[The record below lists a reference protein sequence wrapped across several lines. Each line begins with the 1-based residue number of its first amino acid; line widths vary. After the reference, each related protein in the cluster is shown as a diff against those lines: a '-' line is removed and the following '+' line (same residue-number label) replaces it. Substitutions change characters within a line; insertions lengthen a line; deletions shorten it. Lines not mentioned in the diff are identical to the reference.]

1 MTDDRAR
8 AMPSLPVEPTAGDG
22 ADAPGSGAG
31 GRFAR
36 RLPSGRH
43 GLPRAFVVRN
53 QRERVLDAAA
63 RAVAEKGYTATRV
76 VDITDRA
83 GVSRKT
89 FYELF
94 TDKEDCFLAAFD
106 TVAGLM
112 FGQVRTAFERDA
124 AVRPWRERVRSGL
137 QVFVDLLAAEPA
149 FARMCLVEV
158 KYAGPQAL
166 LRLDAGKQTFLAY
179 LEAARDEPDAA
190 DDVPDI
196 AGELVVGGM
205 LDVIERRVV
214 AGQADAL
221 GELVEPFMALVDR
234 IYFGAPR

>member
-1 MTDDRAR
+1 MSPT
-8 AMPSLPVEPTAGDG
+8 PVEPTAGDDPA
-22 ADAPGSGAG
+22 ADEAASETSLG

-53 QRERVLDAAA
+53 QRERVLEAAA
-63 RAVAEKGYTATRV
+63 RAVAEKGYATTRV

-106 TVAGLM
+106 TVANLM
-112 FGQVRTAFERDA
+112 FVQVSQAFEEGEAD
-124 AVRPWRERVRSGL
+124 RPWRERVRAGFAAFL
-137 QVFVDLLAAEPA
+137 ELLAVEPA

-158 KYAGPQAL
+158 KYAGPHAL
-166 LRLDAGKQTFLAY
+166 RRLEASKQTFLAY
-179 LEAARDEPDAA
+179 MAAGRDEVAGAA
-190 DDVPDI
+190 DLP
-196 AGELVVGGM
+196 ELTEEVIVGGM
-205 LDVIERRVV
+205 YDAIERRVV
-214 AGQADAL
+214 AGDAESL
-221 GELVEPFMALVDR
+221 PELLDPFLDVVDR
-234 IYFGAPR
+234 LYVTAHRS

>member
-1 MTDDRAR
+1 MTPTPGESTADDDRAVGEGT
-8 AMPSLPVEPTAGDG
+8 PE
-22 ADAPGSGAG
+22 APLR

-63 RAVAEKGYTATRV
+63 RAVADKGYTAIRV
-76 VDITDRA
+76 VDITEGA

-106 TVAGLM
+106 TVANLM
-112 FGQVRTAFERDA
+112 FNEVSHAFEDA
-124 AVRPWRERVRSGL
+124 AGARPWRERVRAGFEAFL
-137 QVFVDLLAAEPA
+137 GLLAAEPA

-166 LRLDAGKQTFLAY
+166 MRLETSKRTFLGYMA
-179 LEAARDEPDAA
+179 AARQE
-190 DDVPDI
+190 VPGASALPTVTEEVI
-196 AGELVVGGM
+196 VGGM
-205 LDVIERRVV
+205 YDVIERRVL
-214 AGQADAL
+214 AGEAGAL
-221 GELVEPFMALVDR
+221 PELIEPFLELIDR
-234 IYFGAPR
+234 IYPVTQRR